1 MSFPIAPYWLSIV
14 EYYYGGT
21 PGCARDITIWKM
33 LEEDYYAKRSL
44 HRYKG
49 DTHRNYLTI
58 DEPED
63 LVAFK
68 LKFAE
73 QRCDLNI

>member
-1 MSFPIAPYWLSIV
+1 MIFPIAPYWLSIV
-14 EYYYGGT
+14 DHYYKQGG
-21 PGCARDITIWKM
+21 REDKTIWKM
-33 LEEDYYAKRSL
+33 LEEDYYAKRS